1 MSTGSFDEETFLT
14 ETLQNTSSEFSIPE
28 TSNNANKRIDV
39 SELMT
44 KTLEKS
50 IEFQTK
56 SNLDFNE
63 SETPRNSSQ
72 PKRHKKR
79 RNLSARCLSTDPNY
93 DSSYSR
99 VIFVNNYIRVFNYF
113 LFRMNNIQINLM
125 SCISRP
131 PSRTI

>member
-1 MSTGSFDEETFLT
+1 MDESFISTGSFDEETFLT

-63 SETPRNSSQ
+63 S
-72 PKRHKKR
+72 
-79 RNLSARCLSTDPNY
+79 ASTY
-93 DSSYSR
+93 R
-99 VIFVNNYIRVFNYF
+99 
-113 LFRMNNIQINLM
+113 
-125 SCISRP
+125 
-131 PSRTI
+131 